1 MNFIFNILNKKSKY
15 AAGFSMIEVIVASSI
30 MAMASISVFQLFIFV
45 TRSTKTIYNNSTA
58 LNIATLTID
67 QVQAAG
73 PLKFPKVAVTKVTG
87 LKNTFNVE
95 TRIQNL
101 TYELYLVEVKVSYKE
116 DGREVSTSLASL
128 VEE

>member
-1 MNFIFNILNKKSKY
+1 MVFVSDMLTSKNKY
-15 AAGFSMIEVIVASSI
+15 VFGFSMIEVIIASSI

-45 TRSTKTIYNNSTA
+45 TRSTKTIYNSSTA

-73 PLKFPKVAVTKVTG
+73 PLKFPKVSTAKVTG
-87 LKNTFNVE
+87 QKNTFDVE

-101 TYELYLVEVKVSYKE
+101 AYELYLVEVKVSYKE
-116 DGREVSTSLASL
+116 DGRNVSTMLASL

>member
-1 MNFIFNILNKKSKY
+1 MVFMSDMLNSKNKYIF
-15 AAGFSMIEVIVASSI
+15 GFSMIEVIIASSI

-45 TRSTKTIYNNSTA
+45 TRSTKTIYNSSTA
-58 LNIATLTID
+58 LNIATLTTD

-73 PLKFPKVAVTKVTG
+73 PLKFPKVSAAKATG
-87 LKNTFNVE
+87 QKNTFDVE

-101 TYELYLVEVKVSYKE
+101 AYELYLVEVKVSYKE
-116 DGREVSTSLASL
+116 DGRNVSTMLASL

>member
-1 MNFIFNILNKKSKY
+1 MSFIFNILNKKSKY
-15 AAGFSMIEVIVASSI
+15 TAGFSMIEVIIASSI

-73 PLKFPKVAVTKVTG
+73 PLKFPKVSAAKVTG